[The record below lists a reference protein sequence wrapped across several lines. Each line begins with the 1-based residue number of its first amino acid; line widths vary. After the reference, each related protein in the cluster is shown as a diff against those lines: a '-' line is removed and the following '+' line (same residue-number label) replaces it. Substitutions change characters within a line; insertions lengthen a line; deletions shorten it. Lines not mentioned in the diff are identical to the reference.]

1 MSEIKPEFKHVLM
14 PVRVILKRSV
24 SNNKWID
31 HTWSVVDVLPGSG
44 NNDSTIK
51 PIFEDKKND
60 KYDLFKVNGSLEIP
74 VQISIL
80 LKKKKYDAVI
90 AVGCIIKGKTDHYE
104 FIANAIT
111 NSLLAISIEK
121 RVPVSNTVLTCT
133 TLKQASDRSSKKL
146 NRAKEAVLAALSV
159 LNN

>member
-1 MSEIKPEFKHVLM
+1 MNKKYKFLIVASTFYPKITNGLLSGAITEIEKH
-14 PVRVILKRSV
+14 K
-24 SNNKWID
+24 
-31 HTWSVVDVLPGSG
+31 
-44 NNDSTIK
+44 
-51 PIFEDKKND
+51 F
-60 KYDLFKVNGSLEIP
+60 KYDVFKVNGSLEIP

>member
-1 MSEIKPEFKHVLM
+1 MSKKYKFLIVASNFYPTITNGLLSGAISELRKHNL
-14 PVRVILKRSV
+14 
-24 SNNKWID
+24 
-31 HTWSVVDVLPGSG
+31 
-44 NNDSTIK
+44 
-51 PIFEDKKND
+51 
-60 KYDLFKVNGSLEIP
+60 KYDVFKVAGSLEIP

-104 FIANAIT
+104 FIAKAIT
-111 NSLLAISIEK
+111 NSLLSISVDTRI
-121 RVPVSNTVLTCT
+121 PVSNTVLTCT
-133 TLKQASDRSSKKL
+133 TVKQAHDRSSKKL

>member
-1 MSEIKPEFKHVLM
+1 MTKKYNFLIVASTFYPKITEGLLSGAITE
-14 PVRVILKRSV
+14 LKRLK
-24 SNNKWID
+24 SNY
-31 HTWSVVDVLPGSG
+31 DV
-44 NNDSTIK
+44 
-51 PIFEDKKND
+51 
-60 KYDLFKVNGSLEIP
+60 FKVNGSLEIP

-111 NSLLAISIEK
+111 NSLLSISVDK
-121 RVPVSNTVLTCT
+121 RIPVSNTVLTCT
-133 TLKQASDRSSKKL
+133 NLKQAIDRSVKKL
-146 NRAKEAVLAALSV
+146 NRAREAVLAAISV

>member
-1 MSEIKPEFKHVLM
+1 MSKQYKFLIVASNFYPKITNGLLNGAITE
-14 PVRVILKRSV
+14 LKKR
-24 SNNKWID
+24 KY
-31 HTWSVVDVLPGSG
+31 
-44 NNDSTIK
+44 
-51 PIFEDKKND
+51 